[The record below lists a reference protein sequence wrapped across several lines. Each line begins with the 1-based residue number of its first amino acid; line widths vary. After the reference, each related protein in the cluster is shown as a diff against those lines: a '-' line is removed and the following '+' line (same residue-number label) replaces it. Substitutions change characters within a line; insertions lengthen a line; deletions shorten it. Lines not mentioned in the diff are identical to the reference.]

1 MSTPVVVIGF
11 IFLIPSVIG
20 IAISALLLFAS
31 ISANSGRL
39 GAGSGEALVSGFAV
53 FCGVSSFVG
62 GLFGWLLIMKKRV
75 LQCGTCGAVI
85 NAS

>member
-1 MSTPVVVIGF
+1 MSTPVVVIGY
-11 IFLIPSVIG
+11 IFLIPSIIG
-20 IAISALLLFAS
+20 IAISSLLFFAA
-31 ISANSGRL
+31 ISAHGGKL
-39 GAGSGEALVSGFAV
+39 DAGQGSALVSGFAI

-75 LQCGTCGAVI
+75 LQCSACGAVI